1 MEGVKVV
8 VLLPIQARMIL
19 QHHCSQTTQT
29 SQKFATVKW
38 RVYRRIV
45 GIVVG
50 IK

>member
-1 MEGVKVV
+1 M
-8 VLLPIQARMIL
+8 PIVFGLGRTLVTGMRGERD
-19 QHHCSQTTQT
+19 HG
-29 SQKFATVKW
+29 FATVKW